1 MKNENQKLSDKIKK
15 NDVVIFNNVFSILT
29 GRVSDVKKN
38 QEGKI
43 ISCWIKC
50 IDPTSM
56 VSTYKVSPNEIIEII
71 NENNQPSQKKLQ
83 DGSYILFSYV
93 GKTLTG
99 RITTISDENHYTVMT
114 VNRDFIIETFTI
126 LDENIIQLIR
136 A

>member
-1 MKNENQKLSDKIKK
+1 MNNKNQNLFDKIKK

-29 GRVSDVKKN
+29 GRVSEVKKN

-50 IDPTSM
+50 IDPTSTI
-56 VSTYKVSPNEIIEII
+56 STYKVNPDDIIEII
-71 NENNQPSQKKLQ
+71 DENNQPSQKKLQ
-83 DGSYILFSYV
+83 VGAYILFSHA

-99 RITTISDENHYTVMT
+99 RITTISDENHYTVMS

-126 LDENIIQLIR
+126 LNENIIQLIR